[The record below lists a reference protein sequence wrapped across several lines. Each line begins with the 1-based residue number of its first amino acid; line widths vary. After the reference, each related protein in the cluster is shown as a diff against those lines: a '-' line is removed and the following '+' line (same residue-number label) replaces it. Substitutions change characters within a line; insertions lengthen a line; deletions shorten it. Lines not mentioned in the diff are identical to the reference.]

1 MPGGTRIFVARA
13 LSLPYDSR
21 TAQASLSDGTL
32 PGDRR
37 LEIQM
42 AKRDRF
48 ELRLPAEDMAMV
60 KRAAQAGGFRSA
72 NAYIQAVLTRDLRGS
87 KSDRSNQEAFV
98 AASIDRLSK
107 EIRGLHTG
115 QQALFATIDSLARL
129 FLTCVP
135 EPPAEV
141 LDQAKRRARLRYDRF
156 LVSVAQNMTT
166 DTRATL
172 AELADRG

>member
-1 MPGGTRIFVARA
+1 MAKRQRFD
-13 LSLPYDSR
+13 LW
-21 TAQASLSDGTL
+21 L
-32 PGDRR
+32 PGD
-37 LEIQM
+37 QM
-42 AKRDRF
+42 AS
-48 ELRLPAEDMAMV
+48 V
-60 KRAAQAGGFRSA
+60 KKAAQAGGFRSA
-72 NAYIQAVLTRDLRGS
+72 TAYIQAVLARDLRGS
-87 KSDRSNQEAFV
+87 KSDGTDQETFV

-115 QQALFATIDSLARL
+115 QQALFATIDSLTRL

-141 LDQAKRRARLRYDRF
+141 LDQAKRRAKLRYDRF

-172 AELADRG
+172 GELADRG

>member
-1 MPGGTRIFVARA
+1 M
-13 LSLPYDSR
+13 PYDSR
-21 TAQASLSDGTL
+21 TAQASLIDGTV
-32 PGDRR
+32 PGDRC
-37 LEIQM
+37 LEIHM
-42 AKRDRF
+42 AKRERF

-72 NAYIQAVLTRDLRGS
+72 NAYIQAVLRGS
-87 KSDRSNQEAFV
+87 KSDRTDQEAFV

-141 LDQAKRRARLRYDRF
+141 LDQAKRRAKLRYDRF

-172 AELADRG
+172 GELTDRG

>member
-1 MPGGTRIFVARA
+1 
-13 LSLPYDSR
+13 
-21 TAQASLSDGTL
+21 
-32 PGDRR
+32 
-37 LEIQM
+37 M

-60 KRAAQAGGFRSA
+60 KRAAHAGGFRSA

-87 KSDRSNQEAFV
+87 KSDRSDQEAFV
-98 AASIDRLSK
+98 VASIDRLSK
-107 EIRGLHTG
+107 EIHGLHTG
-115 QQALFATIDSLARL
+115 QQALFATIDSLTRL

-135 EPPAEV
+135 EPPPEV
-141 LDQAKRRARLRYDRF
+141 LDQAKRRAKLRYDRF